1 MYITFIGHFRNTSK
15 YDSFEKLLHLSS
27 EKQEHHR
34 SFPKTS
40 MCVCVCLCT
49 HVPFCC
55 LSEQKHGLIQR
66 WYFSSHLW
74 KRVSKKKTR
83 YKVLETLSS
92 MDGLGGQILLLFPP
106 SVETSEKEKPLLPKS
121 GYSFSYISMS
131 FSAKWTGYKK
141 KELSLPLCF
150 HLHVDVYLYHIN
162 QRRFR

>member
-1 MYITFIGHFRNTSK
+1 MGISETQANMTLLRNYYTCPQRNRNTT
-15 YDSFEKLLHLSS
+15 DLFL
-27 EKQEHHR
+27 KQVCV
-34 SFPKTS
+34 
-40 MCVCVCLCT
+40 CVCVCLCT

-121 GYSFSYISMS
+121 GYSFSYISMF